1 MAVVVIAAL
10 TALIIGGV
18 FALKSLFG
26 GDMRDWFSPRKLARG
41 IQDRMPAPSTESVL
55 RRGLDQLQRRSLT
68 TINSK
73 VLPTHAV
80 LEVHPDL
87 YRRIAPAWPRIAREL
102 STVAAEMAQREG
114 WESSGVSF
122 SLRGNP
128 VLGKWEVE
136 VRPDYPEDDDVI
148 TVHTGSVFSTVPDD
162 DEPTKG
168 ISWETKW
175 FVELADGSSRE
186 LSAGRPLIVG
196 KSSNCDITVR
206 SPHVSR
212 QHVRLFLNP
221 AINAVEIKDLDSTN
235 GTSVDGRAVAP
246 HTEVVVR
253 NDAVV
258 GLGETDRIK
267 LVYRAVRANRR

>member
-1 MAVVVIAAL
+1 
-10 TALIIGGV
+10 
-18 FALKSLFG
+18 
-26 GDMRDWFSPRKLARG
+26 MRDWFSPRKLARG
-41 IQDRMPAPSTESVL
+41 IQDRMPAPSTESIL

-87 YRRIAPAWPRIAREL
+87 YRRIAPAWPRIACEL
-102 STVAAEMAQREG
+102 STAAAEMAQREG

-128 VLGKWEVE
+128 LLGKWEVD

-148 TVHTGSVFSTVPDD
+148 TVHTGSVFSTFPD
-162 DEPTKG
+162 DEPTKVGG
-168 ISWETKW
+168 IPWETQW
-175 FVELADGSSRE
+175 FVELPDGSSRE

-235 GTSVDGRAVAP
+235 GTSVDGRAVAS

-253 NDAVV
+253 NDTVI
-258 GLGETDRIK
+258 GLGDSDRIK
-267 LVYRAVRANRR
+267 LVYRAVKANRR